1 MLIEVERRLRSI
13 DFTLGSLRDSA
24 VDEAILAIVFQ
35 HLCIRMSGNLEVCI
49 TEILN
54 EYTRGKANPQVR
66 RAVERM
72 MGTFQNPGCQRI
84 VNLLSNFNSKW
95 GKEFDRFATDGEIRD
110 KIDSI
115 AANRNLIAQ
124 GRDTGISATRIADFN
139 LAHKRTLQFI
149 HNMILT

>member
-1 MLIEVERRLRSI
+1 MLIEVERRLQRI
-13 DFTLGSLRDSA
+13 DSALGSLRGTS
-24 VDEAILAIVFQ
+24 VDEALLAMIFQ

-54 EYTRGKANPQVR
+54 EYTKGKANLQVR

-84 VNLLSNFNSKW
+84 VNLLSNFNAEW
-95 GKEFDRFATDGEIRD
+95 GKDFDKFSVDQELKD

-115 AANRNLIAQ
+115 AANRNLIAH

-139 LAHKRTLQFI
+139 LTHKRALQFI
-149 HNMILT
+149 HDMVLA

>member
-1 MLIEVERRLRSI
+1 MLIELERRLRSI
-13 DFTLGSLRDSA
+13 DFTLGSLRNA
-24 VDEAILAIVFQ
+24 EIDEALLAMIFQ
-35 HLCIRMSGNLEVCI
+35 HLCIRMSRNLEICI

-54 EYTRGKANPQVR
+54 EYTRSKANPQVR

-84 VNLLSNFNSKW
+84 VNLLSNFNSEW
-95 GKEFDRFATDGEIRD
+95 GKEFDRFAIDEEIKD

-115 AANRNLIAQ
+115 AANRNLIAH
-124 GRDTGISATRIADFN
+124 GRDTGISATRINDFN

-149 HNMILT
+149 HDMVLA

>member
-13 DFTLGSLRDSA
+13 DFTLGSLRNA
-24 VDEAILAIVFQ
+24 AIDEALLAMIFQ

-54 EYTRGKANPQVR
+54 EYTREKANPQIR
-66 RAVERM
+66 RAVGKM

-84 VNLLSNFNSKW
+84 VNLLSNFDSDW
-95 GKEFDRFATDGEIRD
+95 GKEFDRLATDEEIKDR
-110 KIDSI
+110 IDSI
-115 AANRNLIAQ
+115 AANRNLIAH
-124 GRDTGISATRIADFN
+124 GRDTGISATRITDFN

-149 HNMILT
+149 HDMVLT

>member
-1 MLIEVERRLRSI
+1 MLIELEKRLRNM
-13 DFTLGSLRDSA
+13 DFTLGSLRYVA
-24 VDEAILAIVFQ
+24 IDEARLAMIFQ

-66 RAVERM
+66 RAVEKM

-84 VNLLSNFNSKW
+84 INLLSNFNANW
-95 GKEFDRFATDGEIRD
+95 GQEFDRFATEQEIKD

-115 AANRNLIAQ
+115 PADRNLIAH
-124 GRDTGISATRIADFN
+124 GRDTGISVARKGLCMNVRPT
-139 LAHKRTLQFI
+139 
-149 HNMILT
+149 

>member
-1 MLIEVERRLRSI
+1 MLIELERCLRSI
-13 DFTLGSLRDSA
+13 DSSLGSLRS
-24 VDEAILAIVFQ
+24 VEIDEALLAMIFQ

-54 EYTRGKANPQVR
+54 EYTRGKANPLIR

-84 VNLLSNFNSKW
+84 TNLLTNFNSAW
-95 GKEFDRFATDGEIRD
+95 GQEFERFANDEEVKD

-115 AANRNLIAQ
+115 AANRNLIAH
-124 GRDTGISATRIADFN
+124 GRDTGIS
-139 LAHKRTLQFI
+139 
-149 HNMILT
+149 